1 MTLWTFVEAH
11 ITNIEM
17 KHYALL
23 KIAVDMHSQFSP
35 IWQIFLPVYHQP
47 SKRASCFISNLEN
60 LASTKV
66 HRAIF
71 TGDMLGTWYVLIISN
86 SNFYENYFL
95 KWWTCRYI
103 PTGTYLL
110 RKVDTYSNSYFS
122 TLLSKSLIRKHF
134 CFTHILIIVL
144 TLLEVLKL
152 A

>member
-1 MTLWTFVEAH
+1 MIPKKVPSASLVKMTLWTFVEAH
-11 ITNIEM
+11 ITNFER

-60 LASTKV
+60 LASTKA

-71 TGDMLGTWYVLIISN
+71 TSEMLGTFFLVSTQAGNSSGGSIMLIGLEKG
-86 SNFYENYFL
+86 FDPG
-95 KWWTCRYI
+95 KH
-103 PTGTYLL
+103 YL
-110 RKVDTYSNSYFS
+110 FS
-122 TLLSKSLIRKHF
+122 TITIS
-134 CFTHILIIVL
+134 L
-144 TLLEVLKL
+144 TL

>member
-1 MTLWTFVEAH
+1 MLKPKKVPSASLVKMTLWTFVEAH

-66 HRAIF
+66 HRANF
-71 TGDMLGTWYVLIISN
+71 TSEMLGTFFWCQHSFATVVESACYSVGFNGGNMVKKI
-86 SNFYENYFL
+86 F
-95 KWWTCRYI
+95 
-103 PTGTYLL
+103 
-110 RKVDTYSNSYFS
+110 KVD
-122 TLLSKSLIRKHF
+122 
-134 CFTHILIIVL
+134 
-144 TLLEVLKL
+144 
-152 A
+152 